1 MKLNFRIPLFIT
13 LVVASVGI
21 GTVGV
26 HASTDCQ
33 HLFHTYKDQLAKH
46 LHHKVSPETLA
57 RWAAWNKA
65 HPHYHPTKKESM
77 DKIDFVCQVPMDDAP
92 MTDDLPPIALPPL
105 LNSMA
110 DTFAAPSQ
118 PNIVVSNL
126 VPPDN
131 PVQPPVANPI
141 YPPVYYPG
149 PPTIFS
155 GDAPPP
161 PTTFSAPTPE
171 PASLLLMAT
180 ALGLMSVLIYR
191 NKTKEQAKLING

>member
-1 MKLNFRIPLFIT
+1 
-13 LVVASVGI
+13 
-21 GTVGV
+21 
-26 HASTDCQ
+26 
-33 HLFHTYKDQLAKH
+33 
-46 LHHKVSPETLA
+46 
-57 RWAAWNKA
+57 
-65 HPHYHPTKKESM
+65 M

>member
-1 MKLNFRIPLFIT
+1 MKLNLRIPLFIT
-13 LVVASVGI
+13 LVIASVGI

-33 HLFHTYKDQLAKH
+33 HLFRAYKDQLAKH
-46 LHHKVSPETLA
+46 LHHKVSPETLV

-65 HPHYHPTKKESM
+65 HPHYRPTKKESM
-77 DKIDFVCQVPMDDAP
+77 DKINFVCEVPMDDAA
-92 MTDDLPPIALPPL
+92 MSDGLPPVALPPL
-105 LNSMA
+105 LNSMT

-118 PNIVVSNL
+118 PNIVVSSL

-131 PVQPPVANPI
+131 PVQPLVANPI

-155 GDAPPP
+155 GNAPPP
-161 PTTFSAPTPE
+161 IAPTPE
-171 PASLLLMAT
+171 PASLLMMAT
-180 ALGLMSVLIYR
+180 AFALMSGLIYR
-191 NKTKEQAKLING
+191 NKIKAQA

>member
-1 MKLNFRIPLFIT
+1 MSFNKGPQMKLKFRILLFIM
-13 LVVASVGI
+13 LVIASVGV

-33 HLFHTYKDQLAKH
+33 HLFRAYKDQLAKH

-65 HPHYHPTKKESM
+65 HPHYHPTRKESM
-77 DKIDFVCQVPMDDAP
+77 DKIDFVCQVPMDDAA
-92 MTDDLPPIALPPL
+92 MSDDLQPVALPPVL
-105 LNSMA
+105 PSMM
-110 DTFAAPSQ
+110 DTFSAPSQ
-118 PNIVVSNL
+118 PTVVVSNL

-131 PVQPPVANPI
+131 PEQPPIADPI

-155 GDAPPP
+155 GEAPPP
-161 PTTFSAPTPE
+161 INPTPE
-171 PASLLLMAT
+171 PASVLLMTT
-180 ALGLMSVLIYR
+180 ALGLLSALIYR
-191 NKTKEQAKLING
+191 KKTRATA

>member
-1 MKLNFRIPLFIT
+1 MKLKLRIPLFIT

-33 HLFHTYKDQLAKH
+33 HLFRAYQNQLAKH
-46 LHHKVSPETLA
+46 LHHKVSPETLV

-65 HPHYHPTKKESM
+65 HPHYRPTKKESM

-92 MTDDLPPIALPPL
+92 MTEGLAPVALPPL
-105 LNSMA
+105 VNSMM

-118 PNIVVSNL
+118 PTVEVSSL

-131 PVQPPVANPI
+131 PAPQPVADPI

-149 PPTIFS
+149 PPTVFS
-155 GDAPPP
+155 GNTPPP
-161 PTTFSAPTPE
+161 INPTPE
-171 PASLLLMAT
+171 PASLLLMTT
-180 ALGLMSVLIYR
+180 AAGLMSVLVYR
-191 NKTKEQAKLING
+191 NKMKARA